1 VTSSA
6 ANEVSFSEF
15 LQHPTKVTSRLDR
28 ERSLRI
34 HRRGA
39 PDLVL
44 MSADRADRELQVAE
58 LIGRLFAELLRD
70 SASQELT
77 TDAFLRVLP
86 WARFLPTNEVRLLV
100 KDLWE
105 VASASASIG
114 NFAPVAQLLTEWR
127 HTAEIHAD
135 PELAQALSGPYKIT
149 DGATVPRP
157 EGGDG
162 E

>member
-1 VTSSA
+1 MTSSA

-15 LQHPTKVTSRLDR
+15 LQHPTKVTGRLDR

-58 LIGRLFAELLRD
+58 LLGRLFAELMREP
-70 SASQELT
+70 ASQELA

-86 WARFLPTNEVRLLV
+86 WVRFLPTAEVGQLVRELL
-100 KDLWE
+100 E

-114 NFAPVAQLLTEWR
+114 NFTPVAQLLTEWR

-135 PELAQALSGPYKIT
+135 PELAEALSGPYDVT
-149 DGATVPRP
+149 DGTAATRP
-157 EGGDG
+157 KGDL